1 MSCSETRK
9 VLCGEETCS
18 TCLERSF
25 AKHPR
30 AVCWSEKNEKR
41 PHEVLRSSN
50 KSFWFDCEECGH
62 ELHVPLN
69 NLRGTQWCVYCRSS
83 KLCTGPSCDTCYE
96 KSFASHPMAIHW
108 SLQNKKMPRDLC
120 KRSDQKCWFDCD
132 DCGHTFQSALYSV
145 QNEKHCPFCSN
156 QRLCSNAE
164 CQVCLKKS
172 CASHERMK
180 ASWSP
185 ENALMPRDVFLQS
198 NKKIIFDCIVC
209 HHRHTTTPNGYC
221 ERTGS
226 CVYCANQR
234 LCENEECES
243 CFQKSFASHP
253 KVLCWNPT
261 NPMTPRSVFQGS
273 NQEARFDCETCHSSF
288 DSKLYNV
295 LTGYWCP
302 YCKKKTEAILNSFLE
317 AEFSIKKQARFDWC
331 RFSET
336 GNIMPF
342 DVMRKDHPILIELD
356 GNQHFTRVSNWGTPE
371 DIQKKDVEKIQ
382 KSIQNGYSIIHL
394 PQEDV
399 WHERYDWKTALREIM
414 ASFESVDFQCVF
426 LCSDPAVYEM
436 HLQLLGESVPL
447 RMVVQERVGPVK
459 GVHTVLGDLSKSS
472 KSAKNKK

>member
-1 MSCSETRK
+1 MNCSETRK
-9 VLCGEETCS
+9 VLCGEETCL

-30 AVCWSEKNEKR
+30 ASCWSQKNDKE

-50 KSFWFDCEECGH
+50 KKFWFDCGDCGH
-62 ELHVPLN
+62 ELHMPLN
-69 NLRGTQWCVYCRSS
+69 GVSNGQWCVYCCGG
-83 KLCTGPSCDTCYE
+83 KLCAGPSCDTCHE
-96 KSFASHPMAIHW
+96 RSFASHPMAIHW
-108 SLQNKKMPRDLC
+108 SFQNDKIPREVF
-120 KRSDQKCWFDCD
+120 KRSDKKFWFDCR
-132 DCGHTFQSALYSV
+132 DCGHTFQAALFSI
-145 QNEKHCPFCSN
+145 QKEKHCAFCSN
-156 QRLCSNAE
+156 QRLCSE
-164 CQVCLKKS
+164 VDCQMCLDKS

-180 ASWSP
+180 ASWAP
-185 ENALMPRDVFLQS
+185 ENPLTPRDVFLQS
-198 NKKIIFDCIVC
+198 NKKILFDCIAC

-234 LCENEECES
+234 LCEEDCAT

-253 KVLCWNPT
+253 KVLCWSPT

-273 NQEARFDCETCHSSF
+273 EQTARFDCETCHSSF

-302 YCKKKTEAILNSFLE
+302 FCKKKTEAILNSFLE
-317 AEFSIKKQARFDWC
+317 EEYPIKKQPRFDWC

-336 GNIMPF
+336 NNIMPF

-356 GNQHFTRVSNWGTPE
+356 GNQHFIQVSNWGTPE
-371 DIQKKDVEKIQ
+371 IVQKKDVEKIQ

-399 WHERYDWKTALREIM
+399 WYDRYDWRAALREVM
-414 ASFESVDFQCVF
+414 ASLESADSQCVF
-426 LCSDPAVYEM
+426 LCSDAAVYET
-436 HLQLLGESVPL
+436 HLQLLGDSVPL
-447 RMVVQERVGPVK
+447 RIVVQERVGPLR
-459 GVHTVLGDLSKSS
+459 GGRTVLGVSSEASKLSK
-472 KSAKNKK
+472 